1 MLKKILITVAVVAIL
16 VLGFLIAAPFIFK
29 GKLIAIAKRELNNQL
44 NAKVDFKDVGISIF
58 RDFPNLT
65 LCLEKLSIVNNAP
78 FEGDT
83 LASIDA
89 FSASVN
95 IMSLIKGGAIDVRG
109 IFIDKPKANIKVLK
123 DGTA

>member
-1 MLKKILITVAVVAIL
+1 MLKKIIITLAVIF
-16 VLGFLIAAPFIFK
+16 VLLFAFLIAAPFIFK
-29 GKLIAIAKRELNNQL
+29 GKLIAIAKKELNNQL

-58 RDFPNLT
+58 KDFPNLT

-83 LASIDA
+83 LASIGS

-95 IMSLIKGGAIDVRG
+95 IMSVIKGS
-109 IFIDKPKANIKVLK
+109 
-123 DGTA
+123 